1 LSQIQFGSLDLNLL
15 RVFDALMEERSVTRA
30 AARLGVTPSAVSHA
44 LNRLRY
50 LLSDELFLRGPSGIR
65 PTPRAAEIA
74 PSVRQGLLQLQ
85 LALVAT
91 EFDPA
96 KTERQFTIICGD
108 YVGAVLLPGV
118 SALFRTEAPNA
129 ELRVRPPLGRIVE
142 DVDAGRADL
151 ALGGFRRIPERFES
165 EILFSDSMVWTLSA
179 DHPFAQKQLTLGQL
193 VELPHL
199 IIAPDEDD
207 EAVDGVVSEHGLER
221 RVIRDDAE
229 ALERAFA
236 QRGMKRRIGLTI
248 PNGLAAPM
256 FVGGSDIAALLPSRL
271 AAAYAKRYK
280 LKSFP
285 PPYAAQP
292 FDISALWHKSLG
304 AQPALVWLRGLFRR
318 VANGLCAEPSPPFR
332 GKTAG

>member
-1 LSQIQFGSLDLNLL
+1 MSQIQFGSLDLNLL

-30 AARLGVTPSAVSHA
+30 AERLGVTPSAVSHA

-50 LLSDELFLRGPSGIR
+50 LFSDELFLRGPSGMR

-91 EFDPA
+91 EFDPTS
-96 KTERQFTIICGD
+96 TERQFTIICGN

-118 SALFRTEAPNA
+118 SALFRAEAPKA
-129 ELRVRPPLGRIVE
+129 ELRVRPAMSRIIE
-142 DVDAGRADL
+142 DLDAGRADL
-151 ALGGFRRIPERFES
+151 ALGGFRRFPERFES
-165 EILFSDSMVWTLSA
+165 EILFSDQMVWTLSA
-179 DHPFAQKQLTLGQL
+179 DHPVAKEQLTLNRL
-193 VELPHL
+193 IEVPHL
-199 IIAPDEDD
+199 IVAPDEDD

-229 ALERAFA
+229 ALEHAFA
-236 QRGMKRRIGLTI
+236 QRGLKRRIGLTI
-248 PNGLAAPM
+248 SNGLAAPM
-256 FVGGSDIAALLPSRL
+256 LIGGSDIAALLPARL
-271 AAAYAKRYK
+271 AAAYERRYR

-285 PPYAAQP
+285 PPYPAQP

-318 VANGLCAEPSPPFR
+318 VAAGL
-332 GKTAG
+332 